1 MPGSTIRTRS
11 NGDRPNGRNE
21 RGRPA
26 PGFGVSAPPTM
37 IASRGARR
45 RVAWAILL
53 RANPDLAISLAI
65 LLTLAV
71 LALFGPLV
79 WPLDPLAISLREA
92 LQAPSLAHPMG
103 TDHIG
108 RDVFARFNH
117 GALISLSVGLAVVAT
132 GAVAGGAI
140 GLASGLAGGV
150 LDNVLMRLM
159 DAVLAFPPLI
169 LAMAVTVGLGG
180 GLETAAL
187 GIMLTSVPYYARL
200 IRSDVLR
207 IRQLSF
213 VEAAVTAG
221 AGPIRII
228 LLHIVPHTVST
239 LLIQAAALFG
249 YSVLALAALGFV
261 GLGTQVPTPEWGV
274 MITEGLQY
282 ALTGQWWIGVF
293 PGLGLL
299 AAVAATSILA
309 DKARDLLDPRG
320 QYAQL

>member
-1 MPGSTIRTRS
+1 MKRESVAEGRGVTEQLAKQGRTAAGSH
-11 NGDRPNGRNE
+11 GRW
-21 RGRPA
+21 
-26 PGFGVSAPPTM
+26 
-37 IASRGARR
+37 R
-45 RVAWAILL
+45 RVARLL
-53 RANPDLAISLAI
+53 QTHPDLTVALAI
-65 LLTLAV
+65 IVVLAV
-71 LALFGPLV
+71 LAGFGPLV
-79 WPLDPLAISLREA
+79 WPYDPLAISLRET
-92 LQAPSLAHPMG
+92 LQPPSFAHPMG

-108 RDVFARFNH
+108 RDIFARFNT
-117 GALISLSVGLAVVAT
+117 GALISLSVGVAVVVT
-132 GAVAGGAI
+132 GAVVGGVI
-140 GLASGLAGGV
+140 GLVSGISGGL
-150 LDNVLMRLM
+150 LDNALMRFM
-159 DAVLAFPPLI
+159 DAILAFPPLI

-200 IRSDVLR
+200 IRSDVIR
-207 IRQLSF
+207 IRRLPF
-213 VEAAVTAG
+213 IEAAETAG
-221 AGPIRII
+221 AHPARII
-228 LLHIVPHTVST
+228 LWHIVPHTVST
-239 LLIQAAALFG
+239 LLVQAAALFG

>member
-1 MPGSTIRTRS
+1 MGSSAESRAKEFAAVLRS
-11 NGDRPNGRNE
+11 NFDLSLSL
-21 RGRPA
+21 
-26 PGFGVSAPPTM
+26 FV
-37 IASRGARR
+37 
-45 RVAWAILL
+45 LL
-53 RANPDLAISLAI
+53 L
-65 LLTLAV
+65 LAV
-71 LALFGPLV
+71 LALLGPV
-79 WPLDPLAISLREA
+79 FWPVDPLAISLRET

-108 RDVFARFNH
+108 RDIFARFNY
-117 GALISLSVGLAVVAT
+117 GAKISLTVGIVVVVT
-132 GAVAGGAI
+132 GAVVGGAI
-140 GLASGLAGGV
+140 GLVSGIVGGL
-150 LDNVLMRLM
+150 LDNALMRFM
-159 DAVLAFPPLI
+159 DAILAFPPLI

-200 IRSDVLR
+200 IRSDVIR
-207 IRQLSF
+207 IRRLPF
-213 VEAAVTAG
+213 VEAAVASG
-221 AGPIRII
+221 AGITRII
-228 LLHIVPHTVST
+228 VRHIIPHTVST
-239 LLIQAAALFG
+239 LLVQAAALFG

-293 PGLGLL
+293 PGFGLL

-320 QYAQL
+320 QYTQL

>member
-1 MPGSTIRTRS
+1 MKPATGSEVEAPTGPRS
-11 NGDRPNGRNE
+11 SRAVRMARWVE
-21 RGRPA
+21 RGR
-26 PGFGVSAPPTM
+26 SA
-37 IASRGARR
+37 AA
-45 RVAWAILL
+45 LL
-53 RANPDLAISLAI
+53 RSHPDLAFSLAVI
-65 LLTLAV
+65 LLLAV
-71 LALFGPLV
+71 LAILGPLI
-79 WPLDPLAISLREA
+79 WSLDPLKISLRET

-103 TDHIG
+103 TDHVG
-108 RDVFARFNH
+108 RDILARFNQ
-117 GALISLSVGLAVVAT
+117 GALISLSVGMAVVVT
-132 GAVAGGAI
+132 GALVGGVI
-140 GLASGLAGGV
+140 GLVSGISGGL
-150 LDNVLMRLM
+150 LDNVLMRIM
-159 DAVLAFPPLI
+159 DSILAFPPLI

-207 IRQLSF
+207 IRKLPF
-213 VEAAVTAG
+213 IEAAETAG
-221 AGPIRII
+221 AGPVRII
-228 LLHIVPHTVST
+228 LRHIVPHTVST

-261 GLGTQVPTPEWGV
+261 GLGTQIPTPEWGV

-309 DKARDLLDPRG
+309 DKVRDLLDPRG
-320 QYAQL
+320 QYAHL

>member
-1 MPGSTIRTRS
+1 MKSNTGSDGTQGARQRS
-11 NGDRPNGRNE
+11 GSAPATSRLLG
-21 RGRPA
+21 RGRA
-26 PGFGVSAPPTM
+26 A
-37 IASRGARR
+37 AR
-45 RVAWAILL
+45 LL
-53 RANPDLAISLAI
+53 RSHPDLAFSLAI
-65 LLTLAV
+65 LAV
-71 LALFGPLV
+71 LAIMAVFGPLF
-79 WPLDPLAISLREA
+79 WPHDPLAISLRET
-92 LQAPSLAHPMG
+92 LQGPSIAHPMG
-103 TDHIG
+103 TDHVG
-108 RDVFARFNH
+108 RDILARFNH
-117 GALISLSVGLAVVAT
+117 GALISLTVGVTVVVT
-132 GAVAGGAI
+132 GALVGGVI
-140 GLASGLAGGV
+140 GLISGVSGGL
-150 LDNVLMRLM
+150 LDNALMRIM
-159 DAVLAFPPLI
+159 DAILAFPPLI

-207 IRQLSF
+207 IRRLPF
-213 VEAAVTAG
+213 IEAAETAG
-221 AGPIRII
+221 AGPVRII
-228 LLHIVPHTVST
+228 LRHIVPHTVST

-261 GLGTQVPTPEWGV
+261 GLGTQIPTPEWGV

-309 DKARDLLDPRG
+309 DKVRDLLDPRG